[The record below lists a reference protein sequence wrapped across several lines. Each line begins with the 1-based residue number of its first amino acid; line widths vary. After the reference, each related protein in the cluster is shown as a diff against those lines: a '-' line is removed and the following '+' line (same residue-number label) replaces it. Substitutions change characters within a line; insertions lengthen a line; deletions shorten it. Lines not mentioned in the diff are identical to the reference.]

1 MKIKEG
7 FELRDICGEQLI
19 IAHGIKNIDFT
30 KVVRLNETAA
40 FLWHKLEGAAD
51 FSLDDMVS
59 ALTDEYDVS
68 QEQAL
73 ADCTGFVSSLSQAGF
88 IEE

>member
-40 FLWHKLEGAAD
+40 FLWNKFVDTD
-51 FSLDDMVS
+51 FNIDDMVS
-59 ALTDEYDVS
+59 ALTAEYDVS
-68 QEQAL
+68 QEQAH
-73 ADCTGFVSSLSQAGF
+73 ADCTNLVASLSQAGF
-88 IEE
+88 IYE